1 MKRLALL
8 LGFLALVMP
17 QLAAAAEEEDFNP
30 EDEFQLDTWLPIHIG
45 PLDLSVN
52 KAVAYLWLGGL
63 ITMALGIG
71 LMRIRIKVDP
81 DTRQTIGETI
91 YDVVQTQI
99 AEQGLPSKAM
109 GLWFP
114 YVATLFLFI
123 WTLNFIGFIPL
134 PLSNETVDV
143 GGLELPAWGIYAATA
158 QLSVTLTLAVF
169 SVVFTHVEGFRWN
182 GPRYLKSFVPAGV
195 PKALIPMMA
204 LLEFFSHAFRVVSLS
219 VRLYAN
225 MLAGHML
232 ILLMIGLI
240 FIVSGFVAV
249 VTIPF
254 AAAFYLFE
262 VGIVVSIQ
270 AFIFATLS
278 AIYIGSAIEPEH

>member
-1 MKRLALL
+1 VKRLALL

-240 FIVSGFVAV
+240 FIVSGYAAFL
-249 VTIPF
+249 TIP
-254 AAAFYLFE
+254 AATAFYLFE
-262 VGIVVSIQ
+262 IVIVVSIQ
-270 AFIFATLS
+270 AFIFAALT

>member
-1 MKRLALL
+1 MTALL
-8 LGFLALVMP
+8 STLVLAST
-17 QLAAAAEEEDFNP
+17 EDFNP
-30 EDEFQLDTWLPIHIG
+30 EDEFRLKAWVPIHLG
-45 PLDLSVN
+45 PLDLSIN

-63 ITMALGIG
+63 VTMALGIG
-71 LMRIRIKVDP
+71 LMRIRLKVDP
-81 DTRQTIGETI
+81 DTRQTLGETI

-99 AEQGLPSKAM
+99 AEQGLPSKAI

-123 WTLNFIGFIPL
+123 WSLNFVGFIPL
-134 PLSNETVDV
+134 PLSDERFHV
-143 GGLELPAWGIYAATA
+143 GGLALPTWSIYAATA
-158 QLSVTLTLAVF
+158 QISVTLTLAIF
-169 SVVFTHVEGFRWN
+169 SVLFTHVEGFRWN

-195 PKALIPMMA
+195 PKGLIPVMA
-204 LLEFFSHAFRVVSLS
+204 VLEFISHAFRVVSLS

-270 AFIFATLS
+270 AFIFAALT